1 MLKFCPYVFILKSRT
16 YFVKGTKSCSNQCSP
31 KIEKLNPFPIHV
43 CFSKTKSC
51 LILSMFSQNSKCQWL
66 ISRCSEDFINQFDF
80 QTYTKVAFLVK
91 WASKLSRTLE
101 DDPPAAQA
109 ELFAQMSDLILKLT
123 LLLPKLIDSWL
134 FVQKIQIV
142 SISNSRV

>member
-1 MLKFCPYVFILKSRT
+1 MPGRIQNMKINVRISYGFTSYLSYILPKKVQTVLDYAISMLKFCPYVFILKSRT

-66 ISRCSEDFINQFDF
+66 GGTTHSYHHHIFLMDITPEYITYHHITSLS
-80 QTYTKVAFLVK
+80 QTNTVSFTK
-91 WASKLSRTLE
+91 
-101 DDPPAAQA
+101 
-109 ELFAQMSDLILKLT
+109 
-123 LLLPKLIDSWL
+123 
-134 FVQKIQIV
+134 
-142 SISNSRV
+142 